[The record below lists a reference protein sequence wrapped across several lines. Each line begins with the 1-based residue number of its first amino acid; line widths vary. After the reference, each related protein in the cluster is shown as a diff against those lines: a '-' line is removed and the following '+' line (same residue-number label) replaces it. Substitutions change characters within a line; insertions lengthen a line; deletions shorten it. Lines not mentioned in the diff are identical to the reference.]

1 MCFCK
6 IPISRGRRLYSSEYS
21 EPGYRRSVSKWLF
34 IIFEILNM
42 YFRNASSLGINK
54 NVSF

>member
-6 IPISRGRRLYSSEYS
+6 IPISRGKRLYSSEYS

-34 IIFEILNM
+34 IIFEILLCTLETL
-42 YFRNASSLGINK
+42 SLWIFIK
-54 NVSF
+54 I